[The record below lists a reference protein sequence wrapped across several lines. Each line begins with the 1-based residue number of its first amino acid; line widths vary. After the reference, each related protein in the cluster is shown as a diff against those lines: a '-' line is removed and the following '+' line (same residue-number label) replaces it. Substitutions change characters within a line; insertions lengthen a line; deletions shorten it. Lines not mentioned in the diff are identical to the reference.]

1 MDDVMRNLMMTYRR
15 LLCAVASMALGSLF
29 LVPEARAQV
38 GDYRNDFV
46 MGFNG
51 GYQLNKIAF
60 ENSVP
65 QDMLGGVNFG
75 ITARYTCEKYFNT
88 ICAIQ
93 MEVNYAELGWKE
105 RIESIDGLP
114 CILQTGAHKGEAA
127 AYQRRI
133 SYVQIPLL
141 AHLGWGR
148 EEKGAKFFLNMGPQF
163 GFMLS
168 DKAKTN
174 IEYEDALKTEP
185 ERVSPECAQDSM
197 PVENK
202 FDFGITAGLGM
213 EISMKKVGHIA
224 LEARYYYG
232 LGNIY
237 GDSKQDHF
245 SRSNHN
251 SIVFKATYLFDI
263 IRTKNAKRK
272 K

>member
-1 MDDVMRNLMMTYRR
+1 MRILVRTYRR
-15 LLCAVASMALGSLF
+15 LFSVVAFTALGSMLF
-29 LVPEARAQV
+29 APDAKAQV

-46 MGFNG
+46 IGFNG

-60 ENSVP
+60 ENSIP
-65 QDMLGGVNFG
+65 QDMLGGINFG
-75 ITARYTCEKYFNT
+75 VTARYTCEKYFNT

-93 MEVNYAELGWKE
+93 IELNYAELGWKE

-114 CILQTGAHKGEAA
+114 CILQTGAHTGEAA

-133 SYVQIPLL
+133 SYFQIPLL

-168 DKAKTN
+168 EEATTN
-174 IEYEDALKTEP
+174 FEYEDALKTDP
-185 ERVSPECAQDSM
+185 ERVSPECAQYAM
-197 PVENK
+197 PVEKK
-202 FDFGITAGLGM
+202 FDFGITASLGM
-213 EISMKKVGHIA
+213 ELSMKKVGHIA

-251 SIVFKATYLFDI
+251 SIVFKGTYLFDI
-263 IRTKNAKRK
+263 VRTKNAKRK

>member
-1 MDDVMRNLMMTYRR
+1 MKNFLRTYRR
-15 LLCAVASMALGSLF
+15 YLSVVALTTLHLLSFPLHA
-29 LVPEARAQV
+29 EAQV
-38 GDYRNDFV
+38 GDYRNDFAI
-46 MGFNG
+46 GFNG

-60 ENSVP
+60 ESSVP
-65 QDMLGGVNFG
+65 QDMLGGMNFG
-75 ITARYTCEKYFNT
+75 FTARYTCEKYFNT

-93 MEVNYAELGWKE
+93 MEVNYAELGWKD
-105 RIESIDGLP
+105 RIESINGLP
-114 CILQTGAHKGEAA
+114 CILQVGDHQGEPA
-127 AYQRRI
+127 AYQRTI
-133 SYVQIPLL
+133 SYIQIPLL

-148 EEKGAKFFLNMGPQF
+148 EEKGVKFFLNMGPQF

-168 DKAKTN
+168 ETSKTN
-174 IEYEDALKTEP
+174 FRYEDALKTDP
-185 ERVSPECAQDSM
+185 ERVSLECAQDSM

-202 FDFGITAGLGM
+202 FDFGITAGLGL
-213 EISMKKVGHIA
+213 ELSLKRAGHIA

-251 SIVFKATYLFDI
+251 NIVFKATYLFDI

>member
-1 MDDVMRNLMMTYRR
+1 MGNITRIYGRFLRV
-15 LLCAVASMALGSLF
+15 VAFTTLNSLF
-29 LVPEARAQV
+29 FVSHATAQV
-38 GDYRNDFV
+38 GDYRNDFAI
-46 MGFNG
+46 GFNG
-51 GYQLNKIAF
+51 GYQLNRIAF
-60 ENSVP
+60 ESSVP

-75 ITARYTCEKYFNT
+75 LTARYVCEKYFNT
-88 ICAIQ
+88 VCAVQ
-93 MEVNYAELGWKE
+93 VELNYAELGWKD

-114 CILQTGAHKGEAA
+114 CILQVGDHKGEAA
-127 AYQRRI
+127 AYQRKI
-133 SYVQIPLL
+133 TYFQIPLL

-148 EEKGAKFFLNMGPQF
+148 EEKGVKFFLNMGPQF

-168 DKAKTN
+168 EKATTN
-174 IEYEDALKTEP
+174 FEYEDALKTDP
-185 ERVSPECAQDSM
+185 ERVSQECAQDSM

-213 EISMKKVGHIA
+213 ELSLKRAGHIA